1 MISFL
6 FIFLLTYEQL
16 GEHGC
21 RLPGQPGHRTTA
33 GMERRRRTAAREGKA
48 GRRDARCARR
58 LRACSYGNGVHN
70 DEHVGV
76 HYYMI
81 LWLHGEV
88 EEDGRRLCASLTG
101 ERLGL
106 ELVMVELRP

>member
-6 FIFLLTYEQL
+6 FFFLLAYEKQS
-16 GEHGC
+16 EHGC
-21 RLPGQPGHRTTA
+21 RPPGRPDHRTPART
-33 GMERRRRTAAREGKA
+33 ERRRHTAAREGKA
-48 GRRDARCARR
+48 SRREARCARR
-58 LRACSYGNGVHN
+58 LRACSYGNDVHN
-70 DEHVGV
+70 DERVDV

-106 ELVMVELRP
+106 ELIMVELRP